1 MDLVLIRIGFILI
14 LGVSAYFFRPFH
26 LNPWVSVLA
35 GVAAACLM
43 IVFELRVRALSLKRL
58 FGAVIG
64 SILGIFGAFLF
75 SAVLRSSI
83 PAGGTQELLQ
93 IFVLLFMSYVG
104 LVVGASKGALLNLA
118 ALGDLFNNESGGSG
132 GLKILDTS
140 AIIDGR
146 IADMADT
153 GFLEGTLAVPEFV
166 LHELQMVADSSDG
179 SKRQRGRRGL
189 DILQR
194 MQANAQLTIEIIEED
209 FPQIKEVDLKLI
221 ELAKKLRAKIVT
233 NDFNLNKVAHLH
245 KVAVLNIND
254 LANSLRPVV
263 LPGEK
268 MNIVILKEG
277 KEYNQGVGYL
287 DDGTM
292 VVVDHARRLIGRAI
306 EITVTSV
313 LQTASGKMIFGRVEE
328 GRGETKPD
336 SVRPISAEVREMSGT

>member
-1 MDLVLIRIGFILI
+1 MDLVLIRVGFVVTLS
-14 LGVSAYFFRPFH
+14 VAAYFFHPAG
-26 LNPWVSVLA
+26 LNPWIAALVGAMIA
-35 GVAAACLM
+35 GLM
-43 IVFELRVRALSLKRL
+43 IVFELRVRALTLKRL
-58 FGAVIG
+58 IGAVAG
-64 SILGIFGAFLF
+64 SVLGIFGAFLF
-75 SAVLRSSI
+75 SAVLRNSI
-83 PAGGTQELLQ
+83 PPGGTQDLLQ

-118 ALGDLFNNESGGSG
+118 ALGDLFNNETSTSGT
-132 GLKILDTS
+132 LKLLDTS
-140 AIIDGR
+140 SIIDGR

-166 LHELQMVADSSDG
+166 LRELQMVADSSDG

-194 MQANAQLTIEIIEED
+194 MQANAQLTVEIIEED

-233 NDFNLNKVAHLH
+233 NDFNLNKVAHVH
-245 KVAVLNIND
+245 KVPVLNIND

-263 LPGEK
+263 LPGER

-277 KEYNQGVGYL
+277 KEHNQGVGYL

-313 LQTASGKMIFGRVEE
+313 LQTASGKMIFGRVDEA
-328 GRGETKPD
+328 KPD
-336 SVRPISAEVREMSGT
+336 GMRSMGGEVREMSGA

>member
-1 MDLVLIRIGFILI
+1 MDLVLIRIGFVIL
-14 LGVSAYFFRPFH
+14 LGLAAFYFRP
-26 LNPWVSVLA
+26 LGMNPWVSAVA
-35 GVAAACLM
+35 GAGTAALM

-75 SAVLRSSI
+75 SAVLRNSI
-83 PAGGTQELLQ
+83 PAGGVQDLLQ
-93 IFVLLFMSYVG
+93 IFVLLFMSYCG
-104 LVVGASKGALLNLA
+104 LVVGASKGDLLNLA
-118 ALGDLFNNESGGSG
+118 ALGDLFSAESGTGSG
-132 GLKILDTS
+132 LKLLDTS

-153 GFLEGTLAVPEFV
+153 GFLEGTLVIPEFV

-179 SKRQRGRRGL
+179 SQRQRGRRGL

-194 MQANAQLTIEIIEED
+194 MQGNVQLTIQIIEED
-209 FPQIKEVDLKLI
+209 FPQVKEVDLKLI

-245 KVAVLNIND
+245 KVPVLNIND

-263 LPGEK
+263 LPGER

-292 VVVDHARRLIGRAI
+292 VVVDNARKFIGRAI
-306 EITVTSV
+306 EISVTSV
-313 LQTASGKMIFGRVEE
+313 LQTASGKMIFGRVDEVRAE
-328 GRGETKPD
+328 
-336 SVRPISAEVREMSGT
+336 SVRAMVGEVVSRD